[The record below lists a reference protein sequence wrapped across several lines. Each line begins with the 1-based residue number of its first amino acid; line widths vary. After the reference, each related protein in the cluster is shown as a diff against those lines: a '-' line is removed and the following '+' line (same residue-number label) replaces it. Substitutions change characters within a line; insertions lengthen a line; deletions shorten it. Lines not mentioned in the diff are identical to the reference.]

1 MFVPKGFKILNPC
14 NVLNMTFFSN
24 MGAPPVDRNR
34 RPGFTFI
41 LREAL
46 ATACPRGPDLAGIH
60 CNPLRDRLH
69 HSSRWVAIVID
80 FSLHTII
87 DHKFC

>member
-46 ATACPRGPDLAGIH
+46 ATADRTKPPLGRYPFLHGSPSD
-60 CNPLRDRLH
+60 NPLREA
-69 HSSRWVAIVID
+69 VE
-80 FSLHTII
+80 
-87 DHKFC
+87 